1 MGGKYRGQRGEQQ
14 AQQHRP
20 CAQLD
25 RAFNTEFAGDA
36 SQRQVAEDQRAKHRD
51 LQQAIVQRRE

>member
-1 MGGKYRGQRGEQQ
+1 VGGKYRGQRGEQQ

-25 RAFNTEFAGDA
+25 RALNTEFAGDA
-36 SQRQVAEDQRAKHRD
+36 SQRQVAEDQRAKYRD
-51 LQQAIVQRRE
+51 LQQAIV